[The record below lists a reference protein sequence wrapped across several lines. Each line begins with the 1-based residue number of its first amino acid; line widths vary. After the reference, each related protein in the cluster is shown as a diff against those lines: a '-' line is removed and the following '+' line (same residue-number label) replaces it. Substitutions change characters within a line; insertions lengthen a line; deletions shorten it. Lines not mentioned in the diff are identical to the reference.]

1 MKDENRNGAAFS
13 FAERS
18 DESTGS
24 SCVSTW
30 TRFWLCEES
39 SPVVHSGATVVNPR
53 LSHVIHSQ
61 ETSLVLLYFQ
71 FYHCQENHLYQFV
84 FPQDQVYECFKTSW
98 GFMETSLPRAMFN
111 SGLINTVFIV
121 YPPQNA
127 RARVLV
133 ILAPT
138 RGICRE

>member
-1 MKDENRNGAAFS
+1 MQNGLMSPQVQVAGW
-13 FAERS
+13 E
-18 DESTGS
+18 
-24 SCVSTW
+24 CVSVR
-30 TRFWLCEES
+30 TRFWPCEES
-39 SPVVHSGATVVNPR
+39 SPVLRSGATVVNP
-53 LSHVIHSQ
+53 LFSHVVRSQ

-84 FPQDQVYECFKTSW
+84 FPQYQVYECFKTSW

-121 YPPQNA
+121 NPPPSA
-127 RARVLV
+127 LARVLV